1 MRTLRP
7 DVLTTIVLCAA
18 ELASTCCYTT
28 EGDVPAVSP
37 HVLPH
42 PPLYPI
48 LLPPLGGQVV
58 LATAVRRKI
67 YGRFKLFEP
76 LARRSGLEAVADV
89 AMKV

>member
-1 MRTLRP
+1 MSTWRP

-28 EGDVPAVSP
+28 EGYVPAVSP

-42 PPLYPI
+42 PLLYPI

-67 YGRFKLFEP
+67 YGRFKLSNAF
-76 LARRSGLEAVADV
+76 GKAVGS
-89 AMKV
+89 